1 MKFFC
6 FLILFKILSA
16 AQNIDPSPLLIPND
30 FKILIDVFKE
40 ATEVDALGQSKKTLR
55 QVKEIMDPLKGVF
68 DELVTIEKMGE
79 LVKDFEEKVREYDD
93 YYYTLY
99 DDSDPTETIEKIEK
113 IANAHEE
120 AVESYKDYKAGNIA
134 AFLISFSNL
143 SEKLRPASQTEHSK
157 TLLKFISV
165 TSDLIFFYDHV
176 NDSEVNLSSFLSP
189 GTKISYIL
197 NFPKEKLDAY
207 CPLDLQKIF
216 FPFYMVAALRAVF
229 KTCDLILDEEK
240 ENIISLY
247 GAPLLIIDVTDKLDE
262 PFFHAY
268 DIMLKNCS
276 LCLEKISIKRLLENI
291 LFMLD
296 YHVKFIEIEY

>member
-6 FLILFKILSA
+6 FLILIKILSA
-16 AQNIDPSPLLIPND
+16 AQNIDQLPLLIPND
-30 FKILIDVFKE
+30 FKILIDAFKE

-55 QVKEIMDPLKGVF
+55 QVKEIMDPLKGTF
-68 DELVTIEKMGE
+68 DELATIEKMGE

-99 DDSDPTETIEKIEK
+99 DDSEPTETIETIEK

-134 AFLISFSNL
+134 AFLISFSSL

-157 TLLKFISV
+157 TLVKFMSV
-165 TSDLIFFYDHV
+165 TYNLMFFY
-176 NDSEVNLSSFLSP
+176 NDLKKNKAELSSFLSP
-189 GTKISYIL
+189 GTTISYVL

-240 ENIISLY
+240 ENIISLC

-262 PFFHAY
+262 PFFHAF

-276 LCLEKISIKRLLENI
+276 LDLKHISIKRLLENI
-291 LFMLD
+291 LFILD
-296 YHVKFIEIEY
+296 HHVKFVEL